1 MTSFDRLRTALS
13 RLPLATSGAARR
25 FAEDPERA
33 REIARRYEIPGLRRM
48 SAESRENNQVSLVA
62 TGTNEAAG
70 ANERRFWSAVARDD
84 FEEAVRA
91 AGTDALHSAVV
102 TRLGGRLS
110 EATELGAALAKSLPT
125 RQERR
130 RAARVAASATRELAE
145 LAPVAFVSTSGSLGQ
160 AQGRILHVV
169 TNALPEV
176 QAGYTIRTDHIVR
189 AQRAVGL
196 DPHVVTRPGF
206 PVLQGYLVAAKDVQ
220 VHAVPY
226 HRILPALAPSRRP
239 EAARQ
244 QHVDELTKL
253 VRVLQPQVLHA
264 ATGFAN
270 GQAALRVRDITG
282 TRVVYEVRGFLEDS
296 WASRHGGA
304 AAESTDRYLLARDR
318 ETDVMFAA
326 DAVVTLGAAMR
337 AEIISRGVAPERVV
351 LVPNGVDEHFLA
363 PLVDKE
369 QVRRRLG
376 IPAAELVVGL
386 ISTLYPHEGVLTLIR
401 AAAMLRDQDVDVR
414 LVIVGSGPD
423 APAMHALVDELRLAD
438 RLTAPGQVPVSE
450 VRDWFDALDAFALP
464 RIDSR
469 VTRLVSPLK
478 PVESMARGV
487 PVVAS
492 DLPALAEL
500 IGSGERGVL
509 VTPDDPAALAQGLA
523 ELVDDRLRTALGS
536 AAREWV
542 AGCRTWAYATRAYS
556 GAYSGTAD
564 EL

>member
-1 MTSFDRLRTALS
+1 
-13 RLPLATSGAARR
+13 
-25 FAEDPERA
+25 
-33 REIARRYEIPGLRRM
+33 
-48 SAESRENNQVSLVA
+48 
-62 TGTNEAAG
+62 
-70 ANERRFWSAVARDD
+70 
-84 FEEAVRA
+84 
-91 AGTDALHSAVV
+91 
-102 TRLGGRLS
+102 
-110 EATELGAALAKSLPT
+110 
-125 RQERR
+125 
-130 RAARVAASATRELAE
+130 
-145 LAPVAFVSTSGSLGQ
+145 
-160 AQGRILHVV
+160 LHVV

-189 AQRAVGL
+189 AQLAAGL

-206 PVLQGYLVAAKDVQ
+206 PVLQGHLVAAKKVH

-239 EAARQ
+239 EAALR
-244 QHVDELTKL
+244 QHVAELTKL
-253 VRVLQPQVLHA
+253 VHVLQPQVLHA

-270 GQAALRVRDITG
+270 GQAALRVRDLTG
-282 TRVVYEVRGFLEDS
+282 TRVIYEVRGFLEDS

-304 AAESTDRYLLARDR
+304 AAESTDRYVLARDR
-318 ETDVMFAA
+318 ETDVMLAA
-326 DAVVTLGAAMR
+326 DAVVTLGEAMR

-401 AAAMLRDQDVDVR
+401 AAAILRDQDVDVR

-423 APAMHALVDELRLAD
+423 AAAMHTLVDELRLGD

-450 VRDWFDALDAFALP
+450 VRDWFDALDVFALP

-469 VTRLVSPLK
+469 VTRLVTPLK
-478 PVESMARGV
+478 PIESMARGV

-492 DLPALAEL
+492 DLPALAEV
-500 IGSGERGVL
+500 IGSGERGIL
-509 VTPDDPAALAQGLA
+509 VAPDDPAALAQGLA
-523 ELVDDRLRTALGS
+523 ELLDDRLHTALGS

>member
-1 MTSFDRLRTALS
+1 MTSFERLRTALS

-33 REIARRYEIPGLRRM
+33 RELARRFEIPGLRRM
-48 SAESRENNQVSLVA
+48 SAESRGDQRASSVA
-62 TGTNEAAG
+62 TGTDVVAG
-70 ANERRFWSAVARDD
+70 TDARQFWSAVARDD
-84 FEEAVRA
+84 FDEAVRVAGSDPLRCA
-91 AGTDALHSAVV
+91 AVA
-102 TRLGGRLS
+102 RLGGCLNDAMRQ
-110 EATELGAALAKSLPT
+110 GVALAKSLPS
-125 RQERR
+125 RPERR
-130 RAARVAASATRELAE
+130 RAARVVALATREIAE
-145 LAPVAFVSTSGSLGQ
+145 LAPVDFVRSSGSWGQ
-160 AQGRILHVV
+160 TPGRILHVV

-189 AQRAVGL
+189 TQRAAGL

-206 PVLQGYLVAAKDVQ
+206 PVLQGHLVSPSEVQ
-220 VHAVPY
+220 VHGVPY

-239 EAARQ
+239 ELALR
-244 QHVDELTKL
+244 QHVAELTKL
-253 VRVLQPQVLHA
+253 VHVLQPQVLHA

-270 GQAALRVRDITG
+270 GQAALRVRDLTG

-304 AAESTDRYLLARDR
+304 TAETTDRYLLARAR
-318 ETDVMFAA
+318 ETDVMLAA
-326 DAVVTLGAAMR
+326 DAVVTLGEAMR
-337 AEIISRGVAPERVV
+337 AEIISRGVAPERVA
-351 LVPNGVDEHFLA
+351 LVPNGVDENFLA

-401 AAAMLRDQDVDVR
+401 AAAILRDQGVDVR

-423 APAMHALVDELRLAD
+423 ATAMHTLVDELRLAD
-438 RLTAPGQVPVSE
+438 RLTAPGQVPVDA
-450 VRDWFDALDAFALP
+450 VRDWFDALDVFALP

-469 VTRLVSPLK
+469 VTRLVTPLK
-478 PVESMARGV
+478 PIESMARGV

-492 DLPALAEL
+492 DLPALAEV
-500 IGSGERGVL
+500 IGAGERGIL
-509 VTPDDPAALAQGLA
+509 VSPDDPAALAQGLA
-523 ELVDDRLRTALGS
+523 ELVDDRLRSGLGS

-542 AGCRTWAYATRAYS
+542 AGCRTWAYATQAYS

>member
-1 MTSFDRLRTALS
+1 MTLFNRFRTALT

-33 REIARRYEIPGLRRM
+33 KALVRRYEIPGLRRV
-48 SAESRENNQVSLVA
+48 SRESRGNGQDPFVV
-62 TGTNEAAG
+62 TGADGAAG
-70 ANERRFWSAVARDD
+70 ANERRFWSAVAHDD
-84 FEEAVRA
+84 FDLALSSV
-91 AGTDALHSAVV
+91 GTDPLRSAALM
-102 TRLGGRLS
+102 RLGGRLNES
-110 EATELGAALAKSLPT
+110 VQRGAVLAKSLPS

-130 RAARVAASATRELAE
+130 RAARVAANATRELAE
-145 LAPVAFVSTSGSLGQ
+145 LAPVGFVRTHGSLGPTP
-160 AQGRILHVV
+160 GRILHVV

-189 AQRAVGL
+189 AQLAAGL
-196 DPHVVTRPGF
+196 NPHVVTRPGF
-206 PVLQGYLVAAKDVQ
+206 PVLQGHLIAANQVQ
-220 VHAVPY
+220 VHGVPY

-239 EAARQ
+239 DVALRQ
-244 QHVDELTKL
+244 YVDELTNL
-253 VRVLQPQVLHA
+253 VRILQPQVLHA

-270 GQAALRVRDITG
+270 GQASLGVRDITG

-296 WASRHGGA
+296 WASRHGGV
-304 AAESTDRYLLARDR
+304 AAESTDRYVLARAR
-318 ETDVMFAA
+318 ETEVMLAA
-326 DAVVTLGAAMR
+326 DAVVTLGEAMR

-351 LVPNGVDEHFLA
+351 LVPNGVDEDFLA
-363 PLVDKE
+363 PVADKE

-386 ISTLYPHEGVLTLIR
+386 ISTLYPHEGVLTLVR
-401 AAAMLRDQDVDVR
+401 AAAILRDQGVDIR

-423 APAMHALVDELRLAD
+423 GAAMHTLVDELRLAD

-450 VRDWFDALDAFALP
+450 VRDWYDALDVFALP

-469 VTRLVSPLK
+469 VTRLVTPLK

-500 IGSGERGVL
+500 IGQGDRGVL
-509 VTPDDPAALAQGLA
+509 VAPDDPQALARGLS
-523 ELVDDRLRTALGS
+523 ELIDDRRRAALGS

-542 AGCRTWAYATRAYS
+542 AGCRTWAYATEAYS